1 MCPLLQ
7 VRGCTQHPTKLVA
20 EHSPDSHPPPPEA
33 GHGVA
38 KSSFITPCSLRADLQ
53 RGVEGGH
60 GHLCHV
66 HYPEQP
72 LPRGREEQVLLSDKL
87 QEKCG
92 FSSALRTGR
101 GGGGGHNCNALQCWK
116 LDPQLQGCSTVT
128 HPLRC
133 LMHNI
138 RDRDLSKQSASLQ
151 ACRCCTPRCKAQHL
165 LLPPPGTNDA
175 I

>member
-1 MCPLLQ
+1 MGWQRAASSPPAPCGQ
-7 VRGCTQHPTKLVA
+7 TCRGAWREDMDIFATSTTQNSPSHVA
-20 EHSPDSHPPPPEA
+20 EKN
-33 GHGVA
+33 
-38 KSSFITPCSLRADLQ
+38 KSSFLINFRRNVGFP
-53 RGVEGGH
+53 VP
-60 GHLCHV
+60 
-66 HYPEQP
+66 YEQ
-72 LPRGREEQVLLSDKL
+72 D
-87 QEKCG
+87 
-92 FSSALRTGR
+92 
-101 GGGGGHNCNALQCWK
+101 GGGGTHNCNALQCWK